1 MTFLKACSMLRFAR
15 LFQEFCYSMV
25 STLLLHY
32 SFRIFVYLLIPCL
45 MRLLVCR
52 RTRNWSVLT
61 ISLLWIIYSVGWQ
74 LHHHQCAKMLVT
86 IDFMSILK
94 HPLRRSQNGVL
105 LDSFSNLCFGSYWP
119 LYQLDSQM
127 DWHTGQNSQW
137 YTESAFLLFHQSLCS
152 LLSDSIGV
160 QLSQGREHCSRP
172 GH

>member
-1 MTFLKACSMLRFAR
+1 MDATTISLKACLVLKFVRYFQLFSYSLVLMLRQFY
-15 LFQEFCYSMV
+15 F
-25 STLLLHY
+25 
-32 SFRIFVYLLIPCL
+32 YLLVPCL
-45 MRLLVCR
+45 MHLLVFR
-52 RTRNWSVLT
+52 RTQNWNVLS
-61 ISLLWIIYSVGWQ
+61 ISLFWNSYSVGWQ

-86 IDFMSILK
+86 IYFMLILK

-137 YTESAFLLFHQSLCS
+137 YTKSASLLFHRSLCS

-160 QLSQGREHCSRP
+160 QLFQGREHCSRP